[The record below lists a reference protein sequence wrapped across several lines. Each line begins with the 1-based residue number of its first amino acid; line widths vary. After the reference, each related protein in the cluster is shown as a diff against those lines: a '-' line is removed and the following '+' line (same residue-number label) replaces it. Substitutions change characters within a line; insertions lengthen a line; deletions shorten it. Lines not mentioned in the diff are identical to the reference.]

1 MRLENKLPVKEEWFV
16 DFFEVHDFHTSTKKV
31 FPCYHWIRNNDSNL
45 QPVSTLVI
53 AIDIHPTYTACYYR
67 IYTAFQTFS
76 LIFLDLLKAVES
88 NRVIVRHRELQLAQ
102 CRQRYPWMKIEDLC
116 LPSAID
122 SSVDLPPDEGFE
134 LTKNVQFYSQALV
147 DTADTALTGAR
158 SEVHSLSGYEEHA
171 ELLGKPEFPVY
182 QLGRWTS
189 DVEFGRQILNGVN
202 PVVICMCKSLPGKFP

>member
-1 MRLENKLPVKEEWFV
+1 
-16 DFFEVHDFHTSTKKV
+16 
-31 FPCYHWIRNNDSNL
+31 
-45 QPVSTLVI
+45 
-53 AIDIHPTYTACYYR
+53 
-67 IYTAFQTFS
+67 
-76 LIFLDLLKAVES
+76 
-88 NRVIVRHRELQLAQ
+88 
-102 CRQRYPWMKIEDLC
+102 MKIEDLC

-147 DTADTALTGAR
+147 DTTDTALTGAR

-202 PVVICMCKSLPGKFP
+202 PVVICMCKSLPGKFPVTTEMVQSSLHRLTLEKEMEVRNGVISSLTLSLPHTISSPSSPAQ